1 MTTLTSDQVL
11 DHVLDRESGSLK
23 TNPLGGRTTINIGGR
38 GGDPSAI
45 YNSVLKDSPAP
56 TLDTTGIT
64 ATKDATND
72 LGYIVNLTT
81 AQTDDGWIRTPDG
94 IRPTINQTTHDLY
107 KADVFIH
114 FDNQDNPLLTNFSA
128 VYLENL
134 RGVKGDKGD
143 KGDGADGLLHLRPDL
158 KIYKAVYRGSNVGV
172 SDVPASPLFRP
183 EAVTYNKTNGDLNVI
198 IPTSGVGGTIV
209 NNQGWVFAK
218 SESDIPREVL
228 DGLTRRSGHSID
240 IFIIDIRTVLN
251 VNAESSNLVTATS
264 IDIGTAY
271 LYDATNALSVL
282 GAELETESTERNL
295 EISDIV
301 TGAAE
306 RDIGGGRTEPVGT
319 APDGRSLNELGS
331 RVDTLEERSGG
342 PSETFIET
350 LVDSGIN
357 IHNKSDNAHAQIF
370 DPITRRIEILEGN
383 TGESGSESASKKRGL
398 SIIAVNDGL
407 PVFDSRDTL
416 PDTMTLTVQTDTD
429 IHGPISIRL
438 RGQETQAGISVI
450 IGTRGDTAISKG
462 AVERVTFQ
470 LASAQKGLIETVAQG
485 RNGTADISIYGALES
500 GGTATRQATFAIFIK
515 NSIASFIGP
524 TNRNE
529 ILVNGLPNLLPNIIQ
544 TVLANL
550 TAEHRPVQLF
560 GGIGNSSVTR
570 ADNVQISQTLF
581 DEYKKAEWLYI
592 YIGPSLTTV
601 TLTDIN
607 AEGSD
612 HFRVPLEA
620 MNRSTGEVYYRHHFQ
635 RQGNLNN
642 AYINIQV
649 GSDRRISVTTNNLG
663 NIGPD
668 FLSVVGYVPTY
679 TYTLPTGT
687 TVAGLTAP

>member
-1 MTTLTSDQVL
+1 MADSNLTGDQILNQVFDEENEL
-11 DHVLDRESGSLK
+11 LK
-23 TNPLGGRTTINIGGR
+23 TSAQTNPAGGRTIIEIGNR
-38 GGDPSAI
+38 GTEPTAI
-45 YNSVLKDSPAP
+45 YNLVLKDSPAP

-64 ATKDATND
+64 AEKDATND
-72 LGYIVNLTT
+72 LGYIITLTSV
-81 AQTDDGWIRTPDG
+81 QTDDGWIRTPDG
-94 IRPTINQTTHDLY
+94 IRPVVNQETHDLY
-107 KADVFIH
+107 KADVRVH
-114 FDNQDNPLLTNFSA
+114 YDNIDNPLLTSFSA
-128 VYLENL
+128 VYEENL
-134 RGVKGDKGD
+134 RGVKGDKG
-143 KGDGADGLLHLRPDL
+143 AGLLHLHLTL
-158 KIYKAVYRGSNVGV
+158 KIYKTGYRGLNSGV
-172 SDVPASPLFRP
+172 SDVPQNPTFAAN
-183 EAVTYNKTNGDLNVI
+183 AVTYNVTNGNINVV
-198 IPTSGVGGTIV
+198 IPTSGGGASIPR
-209 NNQGWVFAK
+209 NEGWVFVK
-218 SESDIPREVL
+218 SESDIPRTFQ
-228 DGLTRRSGHSID
+228 DGSTLRSGNSID
-240 IFIIDIRTVLN
+240 VFVVDVRTTLDTQT
-251 VNAESSNLVTATS
+251 ASGNLVTAATV
-264 IDIGTAY
+264 DIGEPY
-271 LYDATNALSVL
+271 LYDATNAINFVSS
-282 GAELETESTERNL
+282 ELETEVTERNL
-295 EISDIV
+295 EIADIV
-301 TGAAE
+301 TGSAH

-319 APDGRSLNELGS
+319 APDGRSLTELGA
-331 RVDTLEERSGG
+331 RLDVVEARPSGG
-342 PSETFIET
+342 GLSETFIRSTIVEPA
-350 LVDSGIN
+350 VN
-357 IHNKSDNAHAQIF
+357 IHNADEDAHKTII
-370 DPITRRIEILEGN
+370 DPIKTRVELLE
-383 TGESGSESASKKRGL
+383 ARPKRGL
-398 SIIAVNDGL
+398 RVIAINDGL
-407 PVFDSRDTL
+407 PVFDSRDSL

-450 IGTRGDTAISKG
+450 IGTRGDTAISEG

-500 GGTATRQATFAIFIK
+500 GGTATHQATFAIFIK

-529 ILVNGLPNLLPNIIQ
+529 ILVNGLPSLLPTIIQ

-592 YIGPSLTTV
+592 YIGPSV
-601 TLTDIN
+601 INVALTDIN
-607 AEGSD
+607 ADGSD

-668 FLSVVGYVPTY
+668 FLSVVAYVPTY
-679 TYTLPTGT
+679 SYTLPDGT
-687 TVAGLTAP
+687 TVAGLTPP